1 MKDVMLTAINIQVL
15 VYTGQSYIFCG
26 KIGPMQQEY
35 PHAPDIIN
43 MTDLLQIA
51 AAAAAAENQN
61 YMNVQH
67 PQDLNNN
74 TVNIYTS
81 SNINTIKTSTSG
93 GSETNL
99 APFVATVLRER
110 TVDEMKK

>member
-1 MKDVMLTAINIQVL
+1 
-15 VYTGQSYIFCG
+15 
-26 KIGPMQQEY
+26 MQQATGISTRTRYHKYDKLVANSSSSSSSCRKSKLHECL
-35 PHAPDIIN
+35 ASSR
-43 MTDLLQIA
+43 
-51 AAAAAAENQN
+51 
-61 YMNVQH
+61 
-67 PQDLNNN
+67 LNNN
-74 TVNIYTS
+74 TLNIYTS